1 MVLRRNIPATASVVQ
16 KMNGDRLHSPAAE
29 KNVGHIT
36 KLVCSVS
43 PKNGAALEIASGT
56 GQHII
61 SLAAAIPNL
70 TWQPS
75 DVDDVRLNSIV
86 SWSYEKQL
94 PNLLP
99 PIKLD
104 VTDEG
109 WSVLCPDQD
118 FILIVNLLHL
128 VSKSEAKVIIGGISQ
143 SLMPGGRCVIYGPF
157 MRDGSL
163 TSDGD
168 KLFHQSLIEADPH
181 IGYKDDTW
189 MLDLFQ
195 GHNLKTV
202 KIANMPANNLAFII
216 EKKHLRRL

>member
-29 KNVGHIT
+29 KNVSHIT

-61 SLAAAIPNL
+61 KLAEVLPNL

-75 DVDDVRLNSIV
+75 DIDDVRLNSIV

-94 PNLLP
+94 PNLLL

-104 VTDEG
+104 VTNEG
-109 WSVLCPDQD
+109 WSALCPDQD
-118 FILIVNLLHL
+118 FILMVNLLHL

-157 MRDGSL
+157 MRDGFL

-168 KLFHQSLIEADPH
+168 RFFHQSLIEADPH

-202 KIANMPANNLAFII
+202 KIANMPANNLAFVI
-216 EKKHLRRL
+216 EKNHLKHS

>member
-1 MVLRRNIPATASVVQ
+1 MVLRKTIPATASVVQ

-29 KNVGHIT
+29 KNVSHIT
-36 KLVCSVS
+36 ELVCSVS

-61 SLAAAIPNL
+61 KLAAVIPNL

-75 DVDDVRLNSIV
+75 DIDTARLNSIV
-86 SWSYEKQL
+86 SWSSEKQL

-109 WSVLCPDQD
+109 WSVLCPNQD
-118 FILIVNLLHL
+118 FILLVNLLHL
-128 VSKSEAKVIIGGISQ
+128 VSESEAEVIIGGISQ
-143 SLMPGGRCVIYGPF
+143 SLTPGGRCVIYGPF
-157 MRDGSL
+157 MRDGFL
-163 TSDGD
+163 TSDSD
-168 KLFHQSLIEADPH
+168 KFFHQSLIEADPD

-189 MLDLFQ
+189 VLDLFQ
-195 GHNLKTV
+195 NHNLKTV
-202 KIANMPANNLAFII
+202 KIANMPANNLAFVI
-216 EKKHLRRL
+216 EKNHLKRS

>member
-1 MVLRRNIPATASVVQ
+1 MALRKTIPATASVVQ

-29 KNVGHIT
+29 KNASYIT
-36 KLVCSVS
+36 ELVCGVS

-61 SLAAAIPNL
+61 KLAAATPDL

-75 DVDDVRLNSIV
+75 DIDPARLNSIV
-86 SWSYEKQL
+86 SWSSEKKL

-109 WSVLCPDQD
+109 WSTFCLNQD
-118 FILIVNLLHL
+118 FILLVNLLHL
-128 VSKSEAKVIIGGISQ
+128 VSEREAEVIICGISQ
-143 SLMPGGRCVIYGPF
+143 SLAPGGLCVIYGPF
-157 MRDGSL
+157 MREGSL

-168 KLFHQSLIEADPH
+168 QFFHQSLIEADPD

-195 GHNLKTV
+195 NYSLKTI
-202 KIANMPANNLAFII
+202 KIVNMPANNLAFVI
-216 EKKHLRRL
+216 EKNHLKTS

>member
-1 MVLRRNIPATASVVQ
+1 MLRRNIPATASVVQ

-29 KNVGHIT
+29 KNVSHIT

-43 PKNGAALEIASGT
+43 PRNGAALEIASGT

-61 SLAAAIPNL
+61 NLAAAIPNL

-75 DVDDVRLNSIV
+75 DVDDARLNSIV

-109 WSVLCPDQD
+109 WSALCPNKD
-118 FILIVNLLHL
+118 FILLVNLLHL
-128 VSKSEAKVIIGGISQ
+128 VSESEAQVIISGISQ
-143 SLMPGGRCVIYGPF
+143 SLTAGGRCVIYGPF
-157 MRDGSL
+157 MRDGFL

-168 KLFHQSLIEADPH
+168 KFFHQSLIEADPD
-181 IGYKDDTW
+181 IGYKDDKW
-189 MLDLFQ
+189 VLDLFQ
-195 GHNLKTV
+195 NYNLETV

-216 EKKHLRRL
+216 EKNHPKRS

>member
-1 MVLRRNIPATASVVQ
+1 
-16 KMNGDRLHSPAAE
+16 MNGDRLHSPAAE
-29 KNVGHIT
+29 KNASHIIE
-36 KLVCSVS
+36 LVCSVS

-61 SLAAAIPNL
+61 KLAAATPNL

-75 DVDDVRLNSIV
+75 DIDPARLNSIV
-86 SWSYEKQL
+86 SWSSEQQL

-109 WSVLCPDQD
+109 WSAFCLNRD
-118 FILIVNLLHL
+118 FILLVNLLHL
-128 VSKSEAKVIIGGISQ
+128 VSESEAKVIICGISK
-143 SLMPGGRCVIYGPF
+143 SLAPGGRCVIYGPF
-157 MRDGSL
+157 MRNGFL

-168 KLFHQSLIEADPH
+168 RFFHQSLTEADPD

-189 MLDLFQ
+189 ILDLFK
-195 GHNLKTV
+195 NYKLETV
-202 KIANMPANNLAFII
+202 KIADMPANNLGFVI
-216 EKKHLRRL
+216 EKNHLKPS

>member
-1 MVLRRNIPATASVVQ
+1 
-16 KMNGDRLHSPAAE
+16 MNGDRLHSPAAA
-29 KNVGHIT
+29 KNLDHIT
-36 KLVCSVS
+36 ELVCSVS
-43 PKNGAALEIASGT
+43 PKNGTALEIASGT

-61 SLAAAIPNL
+61 KLAAAIPNL

-75 DVDDVRLNSIV
+75 DIDTARLNSIV
-86 SWSYEKQL
+86 SWSFEKQL

-109 WSVLCPDQD
+109 WSALCHNQD
-118 FILIVNLLHL
+118 FILLVNLLHL
-128 VSKSEAKVIIGGISQ
+128 VSESEAKVIIDGISK

-157 MRDGSL
+157 MRDGFL

-168 KLFHQSLIEADPH
+168 KFFHQSLVEADPD
-181 IGYKDDTW
+181 IGYKDDKW
-189 MLDLFQ
+189 MLDMFQ
-195 GHNLKTV
+195 NYNLEIV

-216 EKKHLRRL
+216 EKNHLKHS

>member
-29 KNVGHIT
+29 KNVRHIT

-61 SLAAAIPNL
+61 NLAAAIPNL

-75 DVDDVRLNSIV
+75 DIDDVRLNSIV

-118 FILIVNLLHL
+118 FILMVNLLHL
-128 VSKSEAKVIIGGISQ
+128 VSESEAKVIIGGISH

-157 MRDGSL
+157 MQDGFL

-168 KLFHQSLIEADPH
+168 KYFHQSLVEADPD
-181 IGYKDDTW
+181 IGYKDDKW
-189 MLDLFQ
+189 MLDMFQ
-195 GHNLKTV
+195 NYNLEIV
-202 KIANMPANNLAFII
+202 KIANMPANNLAFVI
-216 EKKHLRRL
+216 EKNHLKHS